1 MSRLMHAD
9 GGTIGYREL
18 LWEAPRAAAV
28 NLKQLEYFVA
38 VAELGSFSKAAVILN
53 IAQPA
58 LSRQVRLLETDL
70 HVTLLMRNGR
80 GVVLTE
86 AGKRLFDHS
95 VGILQLVS
103 RVRED
108 IEASRDV
115 PSGRIV
121 VGLPPSMGRLLTLPL
136 VEGFRRALP
145 KARLTIVEGL
155 SAHLAEWISTGR
167 VDIGLLHNP
176 EPQPALEVTPVLE
189 EPLGLVSPAQKSS
202 EMRGGKAGKGAGK
215 KVSRRDTATLAE
227 LTRLPLILPERSHAM
242 RKLLETQAALSGHKL
257 NVALEVS
264 SVQSILDLVRAGH
277 GHALLTPSA
286 LAASGDAAAF
296 RLRPLVEP
304 RLTSTLCLAVSAHKP
319 ATPLSK
325 HVFRML
331 RELVV
336 AAGHAQASSYNK
348 TR

>member
-1 MSRLMHAD
+1 M
-9 GGTIGYREL
+9 
-18 LWEAPRAAAV
+18 
-28 NLKQLEYFVA
+28 NLRQLEYFVA

-53 IAQPA
+53 VAQPA

-86 AGKRLFDHS
+86 AGKRLFDQS

-121 VGLPPSMGRLLTLPL
+121 IGLPPSMGHLLILPL

-145 KARLTIVEGL
+145 KARLAIVEGL

-167 VDIGLLHNP
+167 VDLGLLHNP
-176 EPQPALEVTPVLE
+176 EPQPALEITPVLE
-189 EPLGLVSPAQKSS
+189 EPLGLVSPVGDGQAKGTGRKGGA
-202 EMRGGKAGKGAGK
+202 RG
-215 KVSRRDTATLAE
+215 TITLKE
-227 LTRLPLILPERSHAM
+227 VTRLPLILPERSHAI
-242 RKLLETQAALSGHKL
+242 RRLLETQAALSGHKI
-257 NVALEVS
+257 NVVLEIS
-264 SVQSILDLVRAGH
+264 SVQSILELVRAGY

-286 LAASGDAAAF
+286 LAASGAATAF
-296 RLRPLVEP
+296 RMRPLVEP

-319 ATPLSK
+319 ATPLSR
-325 HVFRML
+325 HAFRML
-331 RELVV
+331 RDLVL
-336 AAGHAQASSYNK
+336 AAGRAQGSPP
-348 TR
+348 